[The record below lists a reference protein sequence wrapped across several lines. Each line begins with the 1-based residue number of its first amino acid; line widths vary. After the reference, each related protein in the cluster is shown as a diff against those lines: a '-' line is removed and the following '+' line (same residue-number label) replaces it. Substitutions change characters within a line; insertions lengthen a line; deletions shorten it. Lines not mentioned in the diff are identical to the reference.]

1 MAPGKLRKG
10 AHAGPGPDA
19 EGERGEGAWAPK
31 GAPSGAQA
39 VAGRS
44 GPAESAGQRQ
54 QLRHG
59 QSRRA
64 RTGTRSAETAEEAEA
79 KIVRL
84 MTDEPRTRKRP
95 SHRGVRHPVLRNTG
109 SLSEPRESRSSG
121 IRQASRPPLRGGD
134 PRDGDP
140 RRSRRGDR
148 AEPPFG
154 PPPRCRHSDLAP
166 RRKHHLR
173 PPRASPSAVESITFV
188 RRKRPRHGEEK
199 GPPAGPS
206 TRAGRISQ
214 RSIFSGALRRGGC
227 APLRCAPRSSRGRP
241 PLEDR
246 FCAEIRQSG
255 AVRPPDGEGGARSG
269 AGRLAFAGG
278 AAGRR
283 EWSRRSRGEGLSF

>member
-1 MAPGKLRKG
+1 MAPGRQRKG
-10 AHAGPGPDA
+10 THAGPGPDA
-19 EGERGEGAWAPK
+19 EGGRGEGAWAPK

-54 QLRHG
+54 QLRHR

-64 RTGTRSAETAEEAEA
+64 RTATRSAETAEEAEEAEA

-166 RRKHHLR
+166 RRKHHLQ
-173 PPRASPSAVESITFV
+173 PPKATAT
-188 RRKRPRHGEEK
+188 
-199 GPPAGPS
+199 
-206 TRAGRISQ
+206 
-214 RSIFSGALRRGGC
+214 RRGEG
-227 APLRCAPRSSRGRP
+227 A
-241 PLEDR
+241 
-246 FCAEIRQSG
+246 SG
-255 AVRPPDGEGGARSG
+255 GAFDEGGAHFTKEHFQRTSPPRRMRPSSMRAPLLKGTAAPRGAVLRGNPPIRCCAPSRRGERSALRSG
-269 AGRLAFAGG
+269 GGSPSRRALRAGG
-278 AAGRR
+278 SGVD
-283 EWSRRSRGEGLSF
+283 EVEEKDYLSNDSHSHYL